1 MEKPFSP
8 SEAVCFIGGPRSGK
22 TSALIERACAWA
34 APISAEADNAADPSA
49 AGLLL
54 FCASPATA
62 AATAKRLEERGLSGA
77 SATTPLAYAC
87 RILAH
92 PAARALTGRKPR
104 LLTPPEEA
112 VFYEDLKTCGLK
124 RGRLRELWAFLQC
137 GLANL
142 DDGDPNWIQTS
153 EERAVLD
160 LAHSILHFQDG
171 MLPAEAMN
179 CAVRALE
186 QDPALRRQFGS
197 PVVLVDDY
205 TLMSRASQRMAS
217 LLALDKIAVAG
228 DDAPALPACEPY
240 PCATGLAEFAADHA
254 PVQTV
259 RLKPLAPAA
268 RKRWEEAEDPIGEM
282 TLIAR
287 TVGDTLAARGD
298 ARIAVVGTNA
308 VWRANAVRAL
318 QAAGAAADM
327 LPRLAPKAPGRGLR
341 PPSER
346 DCHHALAALAANPRD
361 ATLWRQCLSFD
372 DALGRSAA
380 ISELRRASEPLG
392 LNLVDALVRLDAD
405 DLPGLPETSPFAQSL
420 LAPYRTI
427 RAALDNGEDRPHA
440 HTLQDEDAS
449 QVTSAPAC
457 PQIAVGTPRDL
468 FGHTFD
474 LVIFGGFVNGFIPSR
489 DMCDPGVVVGGA
501 RERHERADR
510 CAIARAAERAA
521 DELVFTGFSCCDLET
536 AERLKLHIARIRLKD
551 GERLCTIEPS
561 SYLEELDLG

>member
-1 MEKPFSP
+1 MEKPFSL

-34 APISAEADNAADPSA
+34 APISAEADNAANPSA

-62 AATAKRLEERGLSGA
+62 EAAAKRLEERGLSGA

-92 PAARALTGRKPR
+92 PAARALTGRTPR
-104 LLTPPEEA
+104 LLTSPEEA

-153 EERAVLD
+153 EERAILD
-160 LAHSILHFQDG
+160 LAHNILRFQDG
-171 MLPAEAMN
+171 MLPGEAVN
-179 CAVRALE
+179 RAVRALE
-186 QDPALRRQFGS
+186 QDPALRRQFAS

-205 TLMSRASQRMAS
+205 TLMSRASQRMAN

-254 PVQTV
+254 PTRTV
-259 RLKPLAPAA
+259 HLEPLAPPT
-268 RKRWEEAEDPIGEM
+268 RKRWEEAETPADEM
-282 TLIAR
+282 ALIAR
-287 TVGDTLAARGD
+287 TVGNALAAHED

-308 VWRANAVRAL
+308 VWRTNVVRAL
-318 QAAGAAADM
+318 QAAEVAAGT
-327 LPRLAPKAPGRGLR
+327 LPRLAPKMPGRELR

-346 DCHHALAALAANPRD
+346 DRQHALAALAANPRD

-427 RAALDNGEDRPHA
+427 RAALNNGEDRPHA
-440 HTLQDEDAS
+440 RTLQDEDAS
-449 QVTSAPAC
+449 QVTSTPSC
-457 PQIAVGTPRDL
+457 PRVAVGTPQDL

-501 RERHERADR
+501 RERQERADR
-510 CAIARAAERAA
+510 CAIARAAGRAVG
-521 DELVFTGFSCCDLET
+521 ELVFTGFSCCDLEA

-551 GERLCTIEPS
+551 GERLCAIEPS

>member
-22 TSALIERACAWA
+22 TSALIERACAWTV
-34 APISAEADNAADPSA
+34 PISAEANNAADPSA
-49 AGLLL
+49 AGLLF

-77 SATTPLAYAC
+77 SATTPLAYAGC
-87 RILAH
+87 ILAH
-92 PAARALTGRKPR
+92 HAARALTGHKPR

-112 VFYEDLKTCGLK
+112 VFCEDLKTCGLK

-160 LAHSILHFQDG
+160 LAHNILRFQDG
-171 MLPAEAMN
+171 MLPAEAVN

-186 QDPALRRQFGS
+186 QDPALRRQFAS
-197 PVVLVDDY
+197 LVVLVDDY
-205 TLMSRASQRMAS
+205 TLMSRASQRMAN

-228 DDAPALPACEPY
+228 DDAPALPASEPY

-254 PVQTV
+254 PAQTV
-259 RLKPLAPAA
+259 RLEPLAPPT
-268 RKRWEEAEDPIGEM
+268 RKRWEEAETPADEM
-282 TLIAR
+282 ALIAR
-287 TVGDTLAARGD
+287 TVSDTLTTHED

-308 VWRANAVRAL
+308 VWRTNVARAL
-318 QAAGAAADM
+318 QAAEVAAGT
-327 LPRLAPKAPGRGLR
+327 LPRLAPKMPGRELR

-346 DCHHALAALAANPRD
+346 DRQHALAALAADPRD

-392 LNLVDALVRLDAD
+392 LNLVDALERLDAD

-449 QVTSAPAC
+449 QATSAPAC

-501 RERHERADR
+501 RERHERTDR
-510 CAIARAAERAA
+510 CAIARAAGRAA